1 MTIFLFLPIACLIA
15 SIGLAGGAYV
25 IRNMVWTEGVF
36 VANDFWRGIKQNAK
50 ELMITSFIY
59 SLLLYSG
66 LVSISFAN
74 QALAVGSGIRW
85 LLITSKVVVIVLL
98 VFFTIVMLHMVAMCV
113 TYKLKYLHLIR
124 NAFLFTIGFL
134 PHNVFFLVLALIPFI
149 VYLLG
154 GFFMTIGLC
163 LIVIFGLSYL
173 LLVWTDGEECY
184 KEYSENDGLW
194 GAKRALEHIKS
205 QDYSVRAV
213 VCLDMLGDKNLNISL
228 PQNTTPVMRRLVRL
242 AAKRTGFVK
251 YISEIND
258 SVIDDHAPFFNAGY
272 NVVNLIDF
280 MYGSEEGKNDYWHTS
295 KDIMENISVK
305 SLEISGKL
313 LVEIINI
320 LCLEKKK

>member
-1 MTIFLFLPIACLIA
+1 VTFFSLILASALLSFGESDAQYSYDIAAKLV
-15 SIGLAGGAYV
+15 SRYTPRVAGTPRGAYAANFIFNEV
-25 IRNMVWTEGVF
+25 TSTGADARVDKFEAVTPEGRKQFCNVYAKFVF
-36 VANDFWRGIKQNAK
+36 DPSQPW
-50 ELMITSFIY
+50 
-59 SLLLYSG
+59 
-66 LVSISFAN
+66 
-74 QALAVGSGIRW
+74 
-85 LLITSKVVVIVLL
+85 IVLL
-98 VFFTIVMLHMVAMCV
+98 SHFDTKKGVDCPGANDGASTTGLLTSLSNI
-113 TYKLKYLHLIR
+113 LIR
-124 NAFLFTIGFL
+124 ERLSLKRNLLF
-134 PHNVFFLVLALIPFI
+134 
-149 VYLLG
+149 
-154 GFFMTIGLC
+154 
-163 LIVIFGLSYL
+163 
-173 LLVWTDGEECY
+173 VWTDGEECY

-242 AAKRTGFVK
+242 AAKRTGFGK

-280 MYGSEEGKNDYWHTS
+280 MYGSEEGRNDYWHTS